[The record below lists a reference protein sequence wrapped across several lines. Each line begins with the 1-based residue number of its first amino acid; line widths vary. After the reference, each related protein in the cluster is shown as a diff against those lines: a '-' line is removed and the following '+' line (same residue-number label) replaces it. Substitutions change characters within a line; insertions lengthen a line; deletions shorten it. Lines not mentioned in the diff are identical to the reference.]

1 MESLLGDVR
10 YAFRGLIK
18 SPGFALA
25 TVLTLGLGI
34 GANTA
39 IFSLIHGV
47 LLAPL
52 PYREG
57 ERLVVLQQSAPKA
70 EVEDLAFSI
79 KEVYDYRESNETL
92 SGLVE
97 HHSMTFTL
105 LGRDEPERVSTGVV
119 SAEFFDVLGVTPL
132 HGRAFRPE
140 DDDLGAE
147 AVLVLSNGYWQ
158 RAFGSDPGV
167 IGRTLEMNDKT
178 HTVVGVLPP
187 IPQFPQE
194 HDVYMPTSACP
205 FRAQAELQ
213 INENRGSF
221 RALTAFGR
229 IRDGAD
235 LEAVRADFATIGRRF
250 ARDYPETYP
259 EESGY
264 AVTATSLQNALTEGA
279 RPTLLILLGTSALV
293 LAIACANVTNLAVAR
308 LLRREREMA
317 LRASLGAG
325 RGRILQ
331 QTLVESTLLSLAGGA
346 FGALLAFQGLDVLTA
361 FLARFTTRAVEV
373 RLDGPVLAFTF
384 AVALSTGLL
393 VGLLPAFGN
402 KRNLAPALRDG
413 GHTTEARGR
422 LRARSALIAAQVAIA
437 VVLLVGAGLMMRSL
451 GRLQR
456 VDPGF
461 RTEKILMAR
470 LSPNWSRYQGQE
482 EATRFFDALLTRV
495 RAIPG
500 VESAGAAS
508 GRPLDG
514 QPPFTNDFRIENIP
528 IEEGELAPQVATR
541 VATPDYFSTISIP
554 LLRGRGFTELD
565 RAESP
570 AVGVVNRSLASQF
583 WSDADPVGQ
592 RVSLDD
598 GQSWITLIGVV
609 GDVREQTLD
618 SAPVG
623 AIYLPQAQS
632 FWAGTLVVRTPFDP
646 MGPMGIAREV
656 KEAVHAIDPQQ
667 PIDRF
672 ETIEQSRY
680 ASMASPRLT
689 ALLLGVFAAL
699 ALVIAATGVSGV
711 IAYAVSQRTQ
721 EIGIRMALGARRI
734 QVLAMVLRQGLAIV
748 ALGLAVGVASALAAG
763 RFLEG
768 LLFETSPADPVVF
781 ASVLAVLVAAAAL
794 ASFLPARRAASI
806 NPTRALRSE

>member
-10 YAFRGLIK
+10 YALRSLLK

-39 IFSLIHGV
+39 IFSLIHGI
-47 LLAPL
+47 LLEPL
-52 PYREG
+52 PYRQG

-70 EVEDLAFSI
+70 DVANLAFSI
-79 KEVYDYRESNETL
+79 KEVYDYRDSNQTL

-97 HHSMTFTL
+97 HHAMTFTL

-119 SAEFFDVLGVTPL
+119 SAEFFDVLGITPL

-140 DDDLGAE
+140 DDDLGAD
-147 AVLVLSNGYWQ
+147 AVLILSNGYWQ

-178 HTVVGVLPP
+178 HTVVGILPP

-205 FRAQAELQ
+205 FRAQGELRM
-213 INENRGSF
+213 NENRSSF
-221 RALTAFGR
+221 RAMTVFGR
-229 IRDGAD
+229 IRDGVGVD
-235 LEAVRADFATIGRRF
+235 AVRVDFETIASRF
-250 ARDYPETYP
+250 ARDFPETYP
-259 EESGY
+259 EEAGY
-264 AVTATSLQNALTEGA
+264 AVSATSLQDALTAGA

-293 LAIACANVTNLAVAR
+293 LLIACANVTNLAVAR
-308 LLRREREMA
+308 LMRRDREMA

-325 RGRILQ
+325 RRRILQ
-331 QTLVESTLLSLAGGA
+331 QTLVESGLLSLAGGA
-346 FGALLAFQGLDVLTA
+346 LGMILAFQGLDVLTA
-361 FLARFTTRAVEV
+361 FISRFTTRSVGVAI
-373 RLDGPVLAFTF
+373 DGSVLGFTF
-384 AVALSTGLL
+384 AVALATGVV
-393 VGLLPAFGN
+393 VGLLPAFTN
-402 KRNLAPALRDG
+402 KLSLASSLRDG
-413 GHTTEARGR
+413 GHTTGERGR

-437 VVLLVGAGLMMRSL
+437 VVLLVGAGLMIRSL
-451 GRLQR
+451 HRLQQ

-470 LSPNWSRYQGQE
+470 LSPNWSRYQNLE
-482 EATRFFDALLTRV
+482 DSTRFFDALLA
-495 RAIPG
+495 RARSIPG
-500 VESAGAAS
+500 VESAAAAS

-514 QPPFTNDFRIENIP
+514 QPPITNGFRIENIP

-541 VATPDYFSTISIP
+541 AATPDYFSTMGIP
-554 LLRGRGFTELD
+554 LLSGRTFTELD
-565 RAESP
+565 RAGAA
-570 AVGVVNRSLASQF
+570 AVGVINRSLADQF
-583 WSDADPVGQ
+583 WNEADPIGQ
-592 RVSLDD
+592 RVSLDN
-598 GQSWITLIGVV
+598 GQNWITIVGLV

-618 SAPVG
+618 SAPAG

-632 FWAGTLVVRTPFDP
+632 FWAGTLVLRTPFDP
-646 MGPMGIAREV
+646 MEVARQV
-656 KEAVHAIDPQQ
+656 KEAVHAIDPEQ
-667 PIDRF
+667 PVDRF
-672 ETIEQSRY
+672 ETIEESRY
-680 ASMASPRLT
+680 ASMSSPRLT
-689 ALLLGVFAAL
+689 TLLLGIFAVL

-721 EIGIRMALGARRI
+721 EIGIRMALGARRA

-748 ALGLAVGVASALAAG
+748 ALGLAVGLAAAFAAG
-763 RFLEG
+763 RFLSG
-768 LLFETSPADPVVF
+768 FLFETSPADPLTF
-781 ASVLAVLVAAAAL
+781 AAVLLVLVAAALL
-794 ASFLPARRAASI
+794 ASFVPARRAASI